1 MGKASRKKSQ
11 KNREKK
17 QAVQRNARDLRKGTG
32 VFKDRQVSFLL
43 FAVLTLTFLT
53 FAPTFLND
61 FTNWDDDMYIRDNPL
76 VQSLSSDNIE
86 TMFAPDEEA
95 FVGGN
100 YHPLTILTLAINY
113 QISGLKP
120 WSYQLFNILLHL
132 LNTFLVFL
140 LLYRL
145 TKGKSDIAL
154 IAALLFGI
162 HPMHVESVTWVAERK
177 DVLYTAFFLGG
188 MLSYLNYIRKPGYL
202 QLGVTFIL
210 FTLSLLSKPAAVV
223 FPVLLFLFDYFEKR
237 PLKAKLFLEKIP
249 FFVLSLLMGLFTI
262 DAQKAS
268 DAYGGLAKFDIFDRL
283 MFAGYGFTMYLVR
296 FFVPYKL
303 SAFYPYPESSPLP
316 AEFYIS
322 SAIAF
327 LILAYTLWS
336 MRKTRILAF
345 SVGFYAINLALVLQF
360 VTVGS
365 AILAD
370 RYTYVPYIGISFLIG
385 YAYHKIRQS
394 PETDLRKY
402 AQPLLILIVSGALI
416 LSLLAWQRVRVW
428 KNSETLFTNV
438 IKNYPRSAVAY
449 QNRGH
454 YFRTQS
460 GREKDPAKK
469 AALLKKALDDYN
481 KGLAVNP
488 GNAVLYS
495 NRGKVWFDR
504 KEFQKALEDYNRSL
518 AIKSDDP
525 QTLSNRGAARGML
538 GDLEGALQDFNR
550 AIEVDPKNPNGYFN
564 RGILYGQLGEP
575 EKAIADYRK
584 YLSYKPGNAGLH
596 NSIGVELQKLGRN
609 EEALKEFNTAI
620 RLNPKEAAFYINKSV
635 SHFKLGQISEARKSA
650 RQAQR
655 LGAKISPSYLKEIG
669 IK

>member
-1 MGKASRKKSQ
+1 MGKASRRKNQ
-11 KNREKK
+11 KNTEKNRP
-17 QAVQRNARDLRKGTG
+17 VPGNADILRQGGKS
-32 VFKDRQVSFLL
+32 VKDRKVPLLL
-43 FAVLTLTFLT
+43 FAVLALTFLT
-53 FAPTFLND
+53 FLPTFQNK
-61 FTNWDDDMYIRDNPL
+61 FTNWDDDMYVRDNPL
-76 VQSLSSDNIE
+76 VQSLSSGNLQ

-100 YHPLTILTLAINY
+100 YHPLTILTLAVNY
-113 QISGLKP
+113 QISGLNP

-140 LLYRL
+140 LIYRL

-177 DVLYTAFFLGG
+177 DVLYTAFFLGA
-188 MLSYLNYIRKPGYL
+188 MLSYLKYIRKPGYL
-202 QLGVTFIL
+202 PLATSFVL

-223 FPVLLFLFDYFEKR
+223 FPVLLFLFDYFERR
-237 PLKAKLFLEKIP
+237 PFKARLLLEKIP
-249 FFVLSLLMGLFTI
+249 FFALSLLMGLFTI

-296 FFVPYKL
+296 FFVPFKL

-322 SAIAF
+322 SAIA
-327 LILAYTLWS
+327 LILLALTAWS
-336 MRKTRILAF
+336 MKKTRVPAF
-345 SVGFYAINLALVLQF
+345 AVGFYAVNLALVLQF

-370 RYTYVPYIGISFLIG
+370 RYTYVPYIGIALLVG
-385 YAYHKIRQS
+385 YAYHEIRQNRQPS
-394 PETDLRKY
+394 LRKY
-402 AQPLLILIVSGALI
+402 APSLLIVIISGALI
-416 LSLLAWQRVRVW
+416 LSLLARQRVQVW
-428 KNSETLFTNV
+428 QNSETLFTNV

-454 YFRTQS
+454 YYRTQS
-460 GREKDPAKK
+460 GRTKDPAKK
-469 AALLKKALDDYN
+469 ASLLKKALLDYN
-481 KGLAVNP
+481 TGLRVDP
-488 GNAVLYS
+488 DNAVLYS

-518 AIKSDDP
+518 ALKGDDP
-525 QTLSNRGAARGML
+525 QTLSNRGAAKGML

-550 AIEVDPKNPNGYFN
+550 AIELDPDNPNGYFN
-564 RGILYGQLGEP
+564 RGILYGQLGES

-584 YLSYKPGNAGLH
+584 YLSYKPGNAGMH

-609 EEALKEFNTAI
+609 AESLKEFDTAI

-635 SHFKLGQISEARKSA
+635 SHFKLGQINEARKSA

-655 LGAKISPSYLKEIG
+655 LGAKLNSSYLKQIG
-669 IK
+669 IQ

>member
-1 MGKASRKKSQ
+1 MGKASRKKSN
-11 KNREKK
+11 KNQEKK
-17 QAVQRNARDLRKGTG
+17 QTVPTNARDLRQGKGG
-32 VFKDRQVSFLL
+32 FKDRKIPILL
-43 FAVLTLTFLT
+43 FAVLALTFLT
-53 FAPTFLND
+53 FLPTFQNE

-76 VQSLSSDNIE
+76 VRSLSSDNLQ

-120 WSYQLFNILLHL
+120 WSYQLVNILLHL

-140 LLYRL
+140 LIYRL
-145 TKGKSDIAL
+145 TKGKADIAL
-154 IAALLFGI
+154 ITALLFGI

-177 DVLYTAFFLGG
+177 DVLYTAFFLGA

-202 QLGVTFIL
+202 QLGVSFL
-210 FTLSLLSKPAAVV
+210 FFTLSLLSKPAAVV

-249 FFVLSLLMGLFTI
+249 FFALSLLMGLFTI

-296 FFVPYKL
+296 FFVPFKL

-327 LILAYTLWS
+327 LILAYTIWS
-336 MRKTRILAF
+336 MKKTRILAF
-345 SVGFYAINLALVLQF
+345 SVGFYAVNLALVLQF

-370 RYTYVPYIGISFLIG
+370 RYTYVPYIGISLLIG
-385 YAYHKIRQS
+385 YAYHELRQS
-394 PETDLRKY
+394 HRPALRKY

-416 LSLLAWQRVRVW
+416 LSLLASQRVRVW
-428 KNSETLFTNV
+428 RNSETLFTNV

-454 YFRTQS
+454 YYRKQS
-460 GREKDPAKK
+460 ARAKDPVRK
-469 AALLKKALDDYN
+469 AALLKKALEDYN
-481 KGLAVNP
+481 EGLAVSP

-495 NRGKVWFDR
+495 NRGKVWFER
-504 KEFQKALEDYNRSL
+504 KEFEKALEDYNRSL

-525 QTLSNRGAARGML
+525 QTLSNRGAVRGML
-538 GDLEGALQDFNR
+538 GDLKGALQDFNR
-550 AIEVDPKNPNGYFN
+550 AIELDPNNPNGYFN

-584 YLSYKPGNAGLH
+584 YLSYKPGNAGMH

-609 EEALKEFNTAI
+609 TEALREFDTAI
-620 RLNPKEAAFYINKSV
+620 RLNPKEPAFYINKSL
-635 SHFKLGQISEARKSA
+635 SHFQLGQTGEARKSA

-655 LGAKISPSYLKEIG
+655 LGAKLNSSYLKQIG